1 MSILVRLVECYFLYI
16 ILILSFGLKRKWF
29 FLLNFDRVILDNLF
43 LFVLLSMFVDF
54 FGQGIDDWI

>member
-16 ILILSFGLKRKWF
+16 ILILSFGLNRKWF